1 MTQESPRQP
10 VRVLVV
16 DDPERFR
23 AVLRELVD
31 GVDGMAVAGEASSGE
46 GALEAAAQLGPQLV
60 LMDVRMPGI
69 GGIEATRR
77 LVAAHPETVVL
88 LVSVDGAG
96 QAEEIRT
103 SGAAGFLPKQRLSR
117 RALADAWRAHGTG
130 G

>member
-1 MTQESPRQP
+1 MTQKSPRQP
-10 VRVLVV
+10 VQVLVV
-16 DDPERFR
+16 DDQERFR

-31 GVDGMAVAGEASSGE
+31 GLDGMAVAGEASSGE
-46 GALEAAAQLGPQLV
+46 GALEAAAHLRPQLV
-60 LMDVRMPGI
+60 LMDLRMPGI

-77 LVAAHPETVVL
+77 LVAAHPDTVVL

-117 RALADAWRAHGTG
+117 RALADAWRAHGPG

>member
-1 MTQESPRQP
+1 MTQESPSEP

-16 DDPERFR
+16 DDQERFR

-31 GVDGMAVAGEASSGE
+31 AVDGMAVAGEACSGE
-46 GALEAAAQLGPQLV
+46 GALAAAAQMKPQLV
-60 LMDVRMPGI
+60 LMDLRMPGL

-77 LVAAHPETVVL
+77 LVAAHPDTVVL

-103 SGAAGFLPKQRLSR
+103 SGAAAFLPKQRLSR
-117 RALADAWRAHGTG
+117 RALDDAWRAHGPG